1 MLIEKFMTNVSL
13 PEWIAFLGCIVLM
26 LSSFCSCCSN
36 SCSGKGGKQNVDY
49 EVKLEFYGEI
59 DPEVCHIL
67 VL

>member
-1 MLIEKFMTNVSL
+1 LN
-13 PEWIAFLGCIVLM
+13 A
-26 LSSFCSCCSN
+26 
-36 SCSGKGGKQNVDY
+36 CSGKGGKQNVDY